1 MNFQEWFYKLKG
13 INPSAKKAYLAL
25 FNSKENR
32 SQGQKVIEDLIL
44 HFRFYGSKPTNDT
57 VLLAKQAAYRE
68 VIEYILTMAARVST
82 DTLSEIE
89 KMINKGGNADE

>member
-13 INPSAKKAYLAL
+13 IDPSAKKAYLAL

-32 SQGQKVIEDLIL
+32 NQGQKVIEDLIL
-44 HFRFYGSKPTNDT
+44 HFRFYGSKPTNDAI
-57 VLLAKQAAYRE
+57 LLAKQAAYRE

-89 KMINKGGNADE
+89 KIINKGGNADE